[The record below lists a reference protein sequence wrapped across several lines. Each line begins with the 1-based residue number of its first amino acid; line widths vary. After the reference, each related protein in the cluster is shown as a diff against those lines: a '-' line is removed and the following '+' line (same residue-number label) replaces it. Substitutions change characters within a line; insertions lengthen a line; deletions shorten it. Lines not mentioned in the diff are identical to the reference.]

1 VRRQLS
7 RKRKNRILQDFTGLS
22 LLLAHEAGHISARS
36 AHNRHSKEAM
46 VLGEISLTRSG
57 ETCIH
62 TYTAPEEGWCVN
74 SHIVETENMLV
85 VVDAQYMLPCAH
97 EVTAYA
103 ATLGKPVERLYLT
116 HFHPDHI
123 LGASAFACPLYALDA
138 VAKQIASVGDRIA
151 REEHT
156 KHPHAIPTRAERPNH
171 IVAPGIEVIDAIR
184 FEFLHLRQAETEDAL
199 MIGLPDHGILI
210 TQDLIYNRVHV
221 FIGEH
226 AFDKWAAALQRTEA
240 LHYDTF
246 LPGHGSPG
254 GPELYGAMLGYLNVA
269 RDAYATSADGAELKA
284 RLTSAFPDYRGH
296 VLLDH
301 QMRFLFPKRPAA
313 ALSSATVEQ
322 A

>member
-1 VRRQLS
+1 
-7 RKRKNRILQDFTGLS
+7 
-22 LLLAHEAGHISARS
+22 
-36 AHNRHSKEAM
+36 
-46 VLGEISLTRSG
+46 VLGEITLTRSG

-85 VVDAQYMLPCAH
+85 VVDAQYMLPFAH

-103 ATLGKPVERLYLT
+103 TALGKPVERLYLT

-123 LGASAFACPLYALDA
+123 LGSSAFACPLYALDA
-138 VAKQIASVGDRIA
+138 VANKIAVVGDGVA

-156 KHPHAIPTRAERPNH
+156 KHAHVIPTRAELPNH

-184 FEFLHLRQAETEDAL
+184 FEFIHLRQAETEDAL

-226 AFDKWAAALQRTEA
+226 AFDSWTAALQRTEA
-240 LHYDTF
+240 LHYDTL
-246 LPGHGSPG
+246 LPGHGMPG
-254 GPELYGAMLGYLNVA
+254 GPELYGVMLDYLNVA
-269 RDAYATSADGAELKA
+269 RDAYATSVDGVELKA
-284 RLTSAFPDYRGH
+284 WLISAFPDYRGR

-301 QMRFLFPKRPAA
+301 QIRFLFPKRPAA
-313 ALSSATVEQ
+313 AL
-322 A
+322 